1 MVILIPI
8 NHVGFDLIRK
18 SKTSTRPFLPH
29 LTFTS
34 PAQTIIIASMESIA
48 SGSSTRLCAI
58 CSAPA
63 RYTCPGCSIPSCSLT
78 CSRTHK
84 SKTGCIG
91 ERNKAAYVQMNAYG
105 WGTMMRDY
113 CFLEEVGRK
122 VSGWG
127 AEIARE
133 GYATNAKVKDTRGRG
148 GARGAGGRGR
158 GGRGTSRGGGSSK
171 RDLLKA
177 HLDNLDIEMDVLPV
191 GMQRRKVNQSTLD
204 AKMQVV
210 LLTIEFRFYPGAPS
224 QSSSSAALV
233 PYATLVHRN
242 SINSS
247 LITLLQ
253 RHIPQHK
260 SSHKDHPKQ
269 KKEHPCPDWITS
281 LVHPHPDDP
290 EGFRVPLCYLPAQID
305 LARIPYYPGAGVGAQ
320 TGPSYYKLCPSQ
332 TLQELLQ
339 GTHFAEFPTI
349 HIYDPDSSTFIGN
362 IVSKRGQPSPRSEHE
377 HDVRAIKRRKL
388 SAKAGR
394 KAISGLVGDY
404 GSDSESASENAVT
417 SQTRDELGA
426 LESYAESENG
436 SQDSAIE
443 ARTTEDDMSSTGSL
457 SADEGEGPAPDYAVV
472 LELIKQAQGAADYDS
487 EAVDWGDDWDEDV
500 AE

>member
-1 MVILIPI
+1 
-8 NHVGFDLIRK
+8 
-18 SKTSTRPFLPH
+18 
-29 LTFTS
+29 
-34 PAQTIIIASMESIA
+34 MESIA
-48 SGSSTRLCAI
+48 SGSSTHICALC
-58 CSAPA
+58 STPA
-63 RYTCPGCSIPSCSLT
+63 RYTCPRCSTPTCSLP

-84 SKTGCIG
+84 SNTGCSG

-127 AEIARE
+127 GEIARE
-133 GYATNAKVKDTRGRG
+133 GYATNARVKDTRGRG
-148 GARGAGGRGR
+148 GARGRGR
-158 GGRGTSRGGGSSK
+158 GGRGTSKGGGSSK

-177 HLDNLDIEMDVLPV
+177 HLDDLDIEMDVLPV
-191 GMQRRKVNQSTLD
+191 GMQRRRVNQSTLD
-204 AKMQVV
+204 AKTQAA

-224 QSSSSAALV
+224 QSSSAASV
-233 PYATLVHRN
+233 PYTSLVHRN
-242 SINSS
+242 PINSS

-253 RHIPQHK
+253 RHIPQHTY
-260 SSHKDHPKQ
+260 SNKDHPKP
-269 KKEHPCPDWITS
+269 KKEHPCPDWVTS

-290 EGFRVPLCYLPAQID
+290 EGFRVPLCYLPARMD
-305 LARIPYYPGAGVGAQ
+305 FARIPYYPGVGVQ
-320 TGPSYYKLCPSQ
+320 TGPSYYSLCPSQ
-332 TLQELLQ
+332 TLQDLLQ

-349 HIYDPDSSTFIGN
+349 HVYDPDSSTFIGN
-362 IVSKRGQPSPRSEHE
+362 IVAKRGQPSPMSEHE
-377 HDVRAIKRRKL
+377 DDVRAIKRRKL

-404 GSDSESASENAVT
+404 GSESESASEKAAA

-426 LESYAESENG
+426 LGNYAESENDD
-436 SQDSAIE
+436 QDSAVG

-457 SADEGEGPAPDYAVV
+457 SADEGESPALHYAAV
-472 LELIKQAQGAADYDS
+472 LELIKQAQGATDYDS
-487 EAVDWGDDWDEDV
+487 EVVDWGDDWDEDV

>member
-1 MVILIPI
+1 M
-8 NHVGFDLIRK
+8 
-18 SKTSTRPFLPH
+18 
-29 LTFTS
+29 
-34 PAQTIIIASMESIA
+34 
-48 SGSSTRLCAI
+48 
-58 CSAPA
+58 
-63 RYTCPGCSIPSCSLT
+63 
-78 CSRTHK
+78 
-84 SKTGCIG
+84 
-91 ERNKAAYVQMNAYG
+91 QMNAYG

-127 AEIARE
+127 GEIARE

-148 GARGAGGRGR
+148 GARGARGRGR
-158 GGRGTSRGGGSSK
+158 GGRGLSRGGGSSK

-204 AKMQVV
+204 AKTQAA
-210 LLTIEFRFYPGAPS
+210 LLTIEFRFYPGASS
-224 QSSSSAALV
+224 QSSSFASV
-233 PYATLVHRN
+233 PYTTLVHRN
-242 SINSS
+242 PINSS

-253 RHIPQHK
+253 RHIPQHPC
-260 SSHKDHPKQ
+260 SNKDHPKP
-269 KKEHPCPDWITS
+269 KKEHPCPDWVTS

-290 EGFRVPLCYLPAQID
+290 EGFKIPLCYLPAQMD
-305 LARIPYYPGAGVGAQ
+305 LASIPYYPGVGVQ

-332 TLQELLQ
+332 TLHELLQ

-349 HIYDPDSSTFIGN
+349 HVYDPDFSTFVGN
-362 IVSKRGQPSPRSEHE
+362 IVAKRGQPSPMSEHE

-404 GSDSESASENAVT
+404 GSDSESASEKGAANE
-417 SQTRDELGA
+417 TRDELGA
-426 LESYAESENG
+426 LGSYAESENG
-436 SQDSAIE
+436 DQDSPAE
-443 ARTTEDDMSSTGSL
+443 ARTAEDDMTSTGSF
-457 SADEGEGPAPDYAVV
+457 SADEGEGPELDYAAV
-472 LELIKQAQGAADYDS
+472 LELIKQAHGAADDDS